1 MANSARVVVKT
12 ALRMT
17 TTPIRVNRLPGGDAL
32 GEHALPVWTVP
43 VRVRLVI
50 RLILRLN
57 ARSTFGRVQVAGSR
71 ARQLTVKTASGALI
85 FKAGR
90 RENA

>member
-1 MANSARVVVKT
+1 
-12 ALRMT
+12 MT
-17 TTPIRVNRLPGGDAL
+17 TTPIHANRLPGGDSL
-32 GEHALPVWTVP
+32 GEHALPVWAVL
-43 VRVRLVI
+43 VRARLVI

-71 ARQLTVKTASGALI
+71 ARQLTVKTASGAMI

-90 RENA
+90 QETA